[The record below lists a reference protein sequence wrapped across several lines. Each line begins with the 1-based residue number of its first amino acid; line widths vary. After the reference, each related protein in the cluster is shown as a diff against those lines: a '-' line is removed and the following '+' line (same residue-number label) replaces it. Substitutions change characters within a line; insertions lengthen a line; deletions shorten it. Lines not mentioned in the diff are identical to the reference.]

1 MGSHDKRKISIDI
14 TLQLILVQF
23 IFIVSMT
30 CPSQSSMSRR
40 VDLVRFR
47 NRSSRVSDVKRR
59 ANNVWKNVLDDICD
73 QCSLHGLNHII
84 RNDRST
90 VEKAFWTMTVMCAVL
105 FATYAIVE
113 SWKTYNKSSIDTVV
127 ETTFLSY
134 AKIAFPMVVI
144 CDSSRVDWERVMR
157 LTPRDVPGTDPDL
170 LPAVRKVLKT
180 FSVMSYGDF
189 DDFDELWNVTELSKL
204 NHLNL
209 TALLLKVMRPC
220 NEVFCCGGC
229 WWKFKQV
236 NCCDIFELQRTEFG
250 LCHSF
255 NSDFSEYGRV
265 RVGVT
270 SGLIGTFWQTESG
283 EFRPRTTDNKGQWSG
298 VRMYISTMSPEQVA
312 PNVNA
317 KPSIR
322 ILMGEPKGAPL
333 GSDMVVMAGNF
344 GNINVWGD
352 RIYNT
357 HRTKRLSPKQR
368 NCYFGDESPTGM
380 GTNYYLRRNCRMACY
395 MFHMVN
401 ECGCYLEAMFGLM
414 KKNDSLRPCNA
425 EDLLCLSKNNQH
437 FNNYIPF
444 VQTSFFTKDKPGL
457 KCECMPD
464 CVHQMYIPE
473 LTIAEQTVS
482 SMENSSSSI
491 LIDLHFKQ
499 SACILYRSDLILGW
513 LDLLVSF
520 GGCAGLFLGGSLLS
534 FIELIYFLTWRVY
547 YHWRRTPPK
556 SVKSKRNKK
565 GKGHRIVR
573 DTWTM
578 DDFAISKTWMP

>member
-1 MGSHDKRKISIDI
+1 
-14 TLQLILVQF
+14 
-23 IFIVSMT
+23 
-30 CPSQSSMSRR
+30 
-40 VDLVRFR
+40 
-47 NRSSRVSDVKRR
+47 
-59 ANNVWKNVLDDICD
+59 
-73 QCSLHGLNHII
+73 
-84 RNDRST
+84 
-90 VEKAFWTMTVMCAVL
+90 MTVMCAIL
-105 FATYAIVE
+105 FATYAIFE

-134 AKIAFPMVVI
+134 TDIAFPMLVI
-144 CDSSRVDWERVMR
+144 CDSSRVDWKRVTQLTERD
-157 LTPRDVPGTDPDL
+157 LPGIDSNL
-170 LPAVRKVLKT
+170 LPVVRKVLKT
-180 FSVMSYGDF
+180 FSVLSYGDF
-189 DDFDELWNVTELSKL
+189 DDFEELYNVTELSKI

-209 TALLLKVMRPC
+209 TELLLKVMRPC
-220 NEVFCCGGC
+220 DDVFLPEGC
-229 WWKFKQV
+229 WWNFKQV
-236 NCCDIFELQRTEFG
+236 NCCEIFELQRTEFG

-265 RVGVT
+265 RVGEN
-270 SGLIGTFWQTESG
+270 SGLIGTYWQTESG
-283 EFRPRTTDNKGQWSG
+283 EFRPRKSSDKGQWSG
-298 VRMYISTMSPEQVA
+298 IRAHISPITPEQVA

-322 ILMGEPKGAPL
+322 ILMGEPRGAPL

-357 HRTKRLSPKQR
+357 HRTKKLKPKQR
-368 NCYFGDESPTGM
+368 NCYFGDESSTGM
-380 GTNYYLRRNCRMACY
+380 GTNYYLRRNCRTACY
-395 MFHMVN
+395 LFHMIN
-401 ECGCYLEAMFGLM
+401 HCGCYVEAMFGLM
-414 KKNDSLRPCNA
+414 KQNDTLRPCNA
-425 EDLLCLSKNNQH
+425 EDLLCLSKKNQY

-444 VQTSFFTKDKPGL
+444 EQPSFFMKDKPGL

-464 CVHQMYIPE
+464 CIHQMYIPE
-473 LTIAEQTVS
+473 LTIAEHTVS
-482 SMENSSSSI
+482 TIDNSSSSI

-547 YHWRRTPPK
+547 YHWRRTPLK
-556 SVKSKRNKK
+556 SDKSKNKK
-565 GKGHRIVR
+565 KAKGRRIVT

-578 DDFAISKTWMP
+578 DDCTNSKTSIP